1 MLLFMLLLLPGTYLA
16 IIMLWKLALMVLL
29 FMRKGAAEN
38 KVPHCIISMACIN
51 ADSIVTIKKK
61 NYQWKIK
68 LKY

>member
-1 MLLFMLLLLPGTYLA
+1 MLCFSPGTYLA
-16 IIMLWKLALMVLL
+16 IIILWKLALMVLL

-38 KVPHCIISMACIN
+38 KVPHCIISVACIN